1 MKKYY
6 MVPVT
11 TRSVKFG
18 DKTLFGMLETVNKD
32 LYDRELERIK
42 MTYESDI
49 YNYEIINGY
58 NSITKLLYE
67 KKRIPEKI
75 IIVEDGDKKYEFFT
89 EEEIECKNDS
99 YLKVFKVT
107 PTQIKNY
114 LKKNPLYSKS
124 VIKFMKKG
132 IKDGKVLSKCKN
144 SVKPNK

>member
-58 NSITKLLYE
+58 NSITKLLYKE
-67 KKRIPEKI
+67 KRVPEKI
-75 IIVEDGDKKYEFFT
+75 IIVDNGDKKYEFFT
-89 EEEIECKNDS
+89 DEEIDCKNDS